1 MRKALVPEGF
11 EEFNFHRLEG
21 KGLTAQT
28 LTETVEAMPMMAQRT
43 LVQVVDWDLFK
54 LAEDQ
59 RSLVVALLEDLPDY
73 CCLVLVYDQVEYK
86 PNRSYKKLCS
96 TGRISS
102 GCPAGSGPWATPLTP
117 PRRSTCSSP
126 AAA

>member
-1 MRKALVPEGF
+1 M
-11 EEFNFHRLEG
+11 
-21 KGLTAQT
+21 
-28 LTETVEAMPMMAQRT
+28 
-43 LVQVVDWDLFK
+43 VDWDLFK

-96 TGRISS
+96 ALEKNVQAVSFEEQSPGGDSQV
-102 GCPAGSGPWATPLTP
+102 GVPPVQGPGPHLDT